1 MELLQA
7 QRFPGNVRELR
18 NLLEVACAHT
28 RHGEEVG
35 LEALPPEL
43 RERVSALL
51 PSSMDDYNHIRDLR
65 RAMQQYEASVIE
77 ARLRHFQGNRMLVAE
92 SLNIPKR
99 TLDHKCQKLEVN

>member
-1 MELLQA
+1 
-7 QRFPGNVRELR
+7 
-18 NLLEVACAHT
+18 VACAHT
-28 RHGEEVG
+28 RHGEEVV

-43 RERVSALL
+43 RERVCVEL